1 MARTPKAPQADE
13 SGRWLTTYGDA
24 VTLLLAFFVML
35 YAISR
40 VDVQK
45 FQLLVSGFEDPFKNQ
60 AAIEGLLDSGNGL
73 LGAAVRDEAVEGLSS
88 LDILP
93 SSPNLGGI
101 TAGPP
106 IGADPGDTGTD
117 VGGDNLLSSD
127 EELIEVR
134 DALAEV
140 LTAFGVETSVGLQ
153 IDARGLVV
161 SIATDEVLFAS
172 GSPVIQPE
180 GRELIAVIA
189 PILNEFDNE
198 VKVEGHTDTV
208 PLNQNGYTNWNLS
221 ADRALA
227 VLELLENEHGLNPRR
242 LSATGYGEHRPIAD
256 NTTDE
261 GRQLNRRVELVIIA
275 AEPPTLPD
283 G

>member
-1 MARTPKAPQADE
+1 M
-13 SGRWLTTYGDA
+13 
-24 VTLLLAFFVML
+24 M
-35 YAISR
+35 YAISQ

-45 FQLLVSGFEDPFKNQ
+45 FQLLVSGFQDPFKNE
-60 AAIEGLLDSGNGL
+60 AAIEGLLDKGNGL
-73 LGAAVRDEAVEGLSS
+73 LGAAVRDEAVEGMSS
-88 LDILP
+88 LDIVP
-93 SSPNLGGI
+93 SSPNVGGI
-101 TAGPP
+101 SDGPP
-106 IGADPGDTGTD
+106 VGTDPGDTGTQE
-117 VGGDNLLSSD
+117 GGENLLSSD

-134 DALAEV
+134 DAIAEV
-140 LTAFGVETSVGLQ
+140 LTAFGIETSVGLQ
-153 IDARGLVV
+153 IDTRGLVV
-161 SIATDEVLFAS
+161 SIATDEVLFPS
-172 GSPVIQPE
+172 GSPILQEE

-227 VLELLENEHGLNPRR
+227 VLALLETEHGLNPRR
-242 LSATGYGEHRPIAD
+242 LSATGYGEHRPISD
-256 NTTDE
+256 NTTEE

-275 AEPPTLPD
+275 AEPPEPTN